1 MTRIGRR
8 AVVSGR
14 VQGVGFRWSCAREA
28 ERLGVAGSV
37 RNLPDGRV
45 EVHAEGDEAA
55 VAALLTWLHR
65 GPTFARVTGVEV
77 ADADP
82 TGATTFAVA

>member
-1 MTRIGRR
+1 
-8 AVVSGR
+8 
-14 VQGVGFRWSCAREA
+14 
-28 ERLGVAGSV
+28 
-37 RNLPDGRV
+37 
-45 EVHAEGDEAA
+45 VHAEGDEAA

-82 TGATTFAVA
+82 TGATTFTVA